1 MLNEIKGFKPN
12 LIFMNGA
19 IHHLDNDTMKAINEF
34 IDKYD
39 DTIFLSVDPVKKDNK
54 LINKIMILLI
64 EVNI

>member
-1 MLNEIKGFKPN
+1 
-12 LIFMNGA
+12 
-19 IHHLDNDTMKAINEF
+19 MKAINEF